1 MFRTVTQ
8 WSAVWF
14 RLAVVSTALKEW
26 TWPQVLTHAMV
37 IWRLCDESLATYGH
51 PYLGLLYHEMVFN
64 SWRQR
69 ALRRDPAFVLAEV
82 VKKVDEQV
90 MQSAKARLTTVLH
103 GLGGPE
109 PKESRVAPAEA
120 AAGGQS
126 ELIAKQQAAL
136 SKLEAQMQAVQKR
149 ATPRAAGTAEARQCA
164 VQAGELVWRRLDV
177 ATAVDPEE
185 DRQDEGSGR

>member
-1 MFRTVTQ
+1 
-8 WSAVWF
+8 
-14 RLAVVSTALKEW
+14 
-26 TWPQVLTHAMV
+26 MV

-149 ATPRAAGTAEARQCA
+149 ATPGPPAPQKLVNALSKQESSYGDGLTSRQRST
-164 VQAGELVWRRLDV
+164 QKWIDKMK
-177 ATAVDPEE
+177 
-185 DRQDEGSGR
+185 GRGR